1 MRQGL
6 TWLGLAM
13 LLGVVTCTG
22 GACTFQPNL
31 SRFPACDA
39 QGACASGW
47 TCLAS
52 EGVCLPDCGE
62 RGPCTGE
69 DPSSMGTDG
78 GTDGGMDAG
87 TDAGTPDAGPARL
100 VLIPDAPGPGTE
112 TVSYF
117 HRFQVS
123 GGTPP
128 YTFSATGELPAG
140 LSFDT
145 GRGELSGKPLT
156 AGKSTFTVEVVDQ
169 GAEPQRSSQEFSVSI
184 RPVLHLAGPDVLVF
198 FESGKDYVETL
209 SATGGKPPYTFELSS
224 GALPS
229 GIVLRG
235 NGRLDGAAYAG
246 SGTPPFEVRVTD
258 SDEPPQTRV
267 RRLQLTSIACSGG
280 EVCIKSSAVPD
291 GRVGSTYTHA
301 LQSTPASVTWTWKKT
316 DGGALPPGL
325 GLNAGT
331 GVISG
336 APTQVGLYEFNV
348 TATAGGLLPP
358 APSTLTLRL
367 MVY

>member
-1 MRQGL
+1 MRLGL
-6 TWLGLAM
+6 TWLGLAV
-13 LLGVVTCTG
+13 LLGV

-39 QGACASGW
+39 RGACGSGW

-69 DPSSMGTDG
+69 EPSEMGTDG
-78 GTDGGMDAG
+78 GTGTGEDGDNPGED
-87 TDAGTPDAGPARL
+87 PARL
-100 VLIPDAPGPGTE
+100 VLIPDGPGPGTE
-112 TVSYF
+112 TVSFF

-128 YTFSATGELPAG
+128 YTFSTTGELPPG

-145 GRGELSGKPLT
+145 QRGELSGRPLT
-156 AGKSTFTVEVVDQ
+156 AGTATFTVEVVDQ
-169 GAEPQRSSQEFSVSI
+169 SAEPQHSSQAFSVRI
-184 RPVLHLAGPDVLVF
+184 RPVLHLAGPDVLTY
-198 FESGKDYVETL
+198 FESGKDYVDYL
-209 SATGGKPPYTFELSS
+209 SATGGTPPYTFEVVS

-235 NGRLDGAAYAG
+235 SGKLDGVAYAG

-267 RRLQLTSIACSGG
+267 RRLQLTSISCSSS
-280 EVCIKSSAVPD
+280 EVCIKSSALPD
-291 GRVGSTYTHA
+291 ARVGSAYTHT
-301 LQSTPASVTWTWKKT
+301 LRSNPSSVTWTWRRT
-316 DGGALPPGL
+316 ESGPLPPGITL
-325 GLNAGT
+325 HAET
-331 GVISG
+331 GRISG
-336 APTQVGLYEFNV
+336 TPTQAGVYEFTV

-367 MVY
+367 TVY